1 MYLSTI
7 FILNVY
13 VVVEIT
19 FQQMIM
25 EQRIFPWNR
34 WIDCIKKNS
43 MKKPIWKSIAKSKAR
58 VQMEKLCY
66 WYVHKANNNNHT
78 YGMKK
83 RREKVHWFDILVI
96 IREYPFV
103 MIYILNYIIFLLPF
117 YQKTDLI
124 RITSQ
129 TVIFI
134 TKLKTQFTSNA
145 SLQFSLRL
153 RKDL

>member
-7 FILNVY
+7 FILNVH

-117 YQKTDLI
+117 YQKLTLFE
-124 RITSQ
+124 SHHEQLSLLPNWKLNSHQ
-129 TVIFI
+129 TQLFNF
-134 TKLKTQFTSNA
+134 LS
-145 SLQFSLRL
+145 R
-153 RKDL
+153 RKD